1 MSTGGHAL
9 ECPEQDAQ
17 CPQACGAVAPRRAL
31 AEHVD
36 RVCPLS
42 LVSCTLPGCDQTPLR
57 RDLAQ
62 HLSDTSHLAP
72 LIDLVGRL
80 SGRLAE
86 LEAIQGGFVFRSGK
100 TVAGEGWEHYSTGG
114 IFINV
119 DTTAAGF
126 TSDDVTYTTSMMGTS
141 SHWMSTGSS
150 CVYPWPG
157 RTYRTGFRVYIYQA
171 SLTVAQAR
179 EYGYQVSWVGQ
190 ERR

>member
-1 MSTGGHAL
+1 VQVFGEPDAPLGLARLAAVTGS
-9 ECPEQDAQ
+9 
-17 CPQACGAVAPRRAL
+17 GASHQNMGRVPCAVRAR
-31 AEHVD
+31 HC
-36 RVCPLS
+36 RVLCA
-42 LVSCTLPGCDQTPLR
+42 VCYCAPGCC
-57 RDLAQ
+57 
-62 HLSDTSHLAP
+62 
-72 LIDLVGRL
+72 
-80 SGRLAE
+80 E
-86 LEAIQGGFVFRSGK
+86 QGGFVFRSGK

-119 DTTAAGF
+119 DTTAAGV